1 MPRLEAR
8 RDAGTAN
15 VVDSAGALSDEQKR
29 CAVSDSLIVACPA
42 CNTLNRAPREKL
54 AAGSSGKCGQCGSPL
69 FEGHPVALNAQSFE
83 THAAKSDI
91 PLLVDFWAPWCGPCK
106 AMAPQFEKA
115 AGQLEPRV
123 RFAKVNTDEEQQLAG
138 RFGIQGIP
146 TMILFSHG
154 KEIARQSGM
163 MNAAGIEQ
171 LGAAVTWRTLVD
183 NDHCHPERSEG
194 PFSLP

>member
-1 MPRLEAR
+1 M
-8 RDAGTAN
+8 
-15 VVDSAGALSDEQKR
+15 
-29 CAVSDSLIVACPA
+29 
-42 CNTLNRAPREKL
+42 
-54 AAGSSGKCGQCGSPL
+54 
-69 FEGHPVALNAQSFE
+69 ALNAQSFE

-146 TMILFSHG
+146 TMILFQP
-154 KEIARQSGM
+154 RQGDRPPVRPDER
-163 MNAAGIEQ
+163 GRHRTV
-171 LGAAVTWRTLVD
+171 GAAVARFMIFR
-183 NDHCHPERSEG
+183 HREPPARS
-194 PFSLP
+194 

>member
-1 MPRLEAR
+1 VTEA
-8 RDAGTAN
+8 
-15 VVDSAGALSDEQKR
+15 
-29 CAVSDSLIVACPA
+29 LIVACPA
-42 CNTLNRAPREKL
+42 CNTLNRAPRDKL
-54 AAGSSGKCGQCGSPL
+54 AAGNSGKCGHCGAPL

-83 THAAKSDI
+83 AHAAKSDI

-146 TMILFSHG
+146 TMILFHRG
-154 KEIARQSGM
+154 KEIARQSGLM
-163 MNAAGIEQ
+163 DATRIGQ
-171 LGAAVTWRTLVD
+171 WVGQ
-183 NDHCHPERSEG
+183 
-194 PFSLP
+194 SLRP